1 MDQSDGSTVSFLS
14 WATNVTKC
22 SNPAFDTVLS
32 RSWTDVGRQ
41 QDVLTVLTGITKL
54 IHDKGGTESAAE
66 YYAALLTALNT
77 QSTTKAAEAYLLK
90 LIICRAVPD
99 LLLRSTFAEAAK
111 IIVHLLGAPGSNT
124 VDIVLCKSLIVCL
137 GRLLSAQLRESWS
150 LESVRHIY
158 RHLLRF
164 VDHEKPPVRKSSHI
178 AVRTILN
185 VAFNESTA
193 KFHPACHQTVESL
206 CTIIR
211 QEVRQL
217 VAVLRTK
224 EVHCIRLLH
233 CLELLTS
240 ILPLLPSKEVKAA
253 CECILELV
261 EFPNPL
267 VVSKA
272 FGSVQSLFESRPS
285 VECLSVDLAA
295 RLLTA
300 LYTYRPGDPAI
311 FEVSTAATDAKTG
324 FTGLEVLV
332 SWIRAVRAGCSYLC
346 DLSSQVFDDTSDAVN
361 QIGVQRLTLE
371 HLDRLTKGLLD
382 LLMTTPLPKLRKIV
396 SDILDSIFIHE
407 FDALLLSTDLRSHL
421 RPVLIAITSKL
432 GECMRLSRHETWIYA
447 LALTARL
454 LRIWPRV
461 QEGPDHGIDS
471 ALCQLLKQLALLR
484 DSLVDG
490 AGSLA
495 QLIEMNAV
503 DQDPMRI
510 VDTQLEESV
519 IDELDRVC
527 LVALESFGPEVILQ
541 KELLSVEPLV
551 EELENGVI
559 ELRRSWFLPLLA
571 RAQPANPCRL
581 NFFVNHILTLADRSL
596 AVARDVTTSSIP
608 TATISSLITAGVTIA
623 RQLWAGLSM
632 FVRHAPLDWSELST
646 GGFGRRLVNELNNAP
661 ALRPIILLAF
671 RRLAKFAYEN
681 DTGLSAM
688 RGGSKLA
695 IPAMLSLY
703 EHATLPKDL
712 TLQQQL
718 RATLNA
724 YLPCLT
730 AKMIAA
736 PAAVALQKL
745 NSTQNPIYLDI
756 LQIVI
761 PHTNSEEIE
770 QFLPNIIPILSHF
783 NPPSRVLQK
792 RAYRLLELICAG
804 VTPST
809 KRFLEAHLNDLLVLM
824 QKLSDPVEQP
834 ATSNQSS
841 NHITDDIAKQVAG
854 LSVVESFESSGR
866 RRMKK
871 KKPLI
876 PWKPRLRALHHLL
889 GHLIAQELDGSE
901 ELAMEE
907 ASKAA
912 LDNQRFRNFANMF
925 IPEILAAVCESNRI
939 VRDLAGRIIVNSIL
953 AFAGLRPNVIN
964 NSSSLLSSVASHFDT
979 RTCISVAAPSG
990 DSEDESSNDK
1000 ASSIGQFT
1008 CADEDEILSTKSMPR
1023 GGVLSERIC
1032 AALHL
1037 LFSRLWS
1044 VLPPL
1049 VPLASNP
1056 TDLVMQES
1064 AARVVC
1070 HLLKHLRFRRALLFS
1085 LESDNLT
1092 AQSQASAVIDNAMS
1106 IAQSIVSSQQRPLA
1120 RCGLQLIRLLLA
1132 FVGSGSVCLT
1142 DVVQALQSLHST
1154 QKRQLRFAVKAIL
1167 EKMIKKFGRK
1177 VIQGMANPEYQKVVR
1192 NSARIM
1198 ARRERNQ
1205 SSLESIREEDEAFSV
1220 SGKSGTTAVR
1230 SSKSIVINDKSS
1242 VSGRTHLSLPPR
1254 VHMPR
1259 FDELLADSSDDE
1271 ALSTRHEKA
1280 RSIRS
1285 NVSSKRNQKITHSTT
1300 RGKSLV
1306 EELESVAETSG
1317 LCRRARKR
1325 VLRGPIAVDSSSDE
1339 DDGLA
1344 SRKSV
1349 AIRSERG
1356 GIRRKVRFVD
1366 TASLSSTSR
1375 PGKKHLR
1382 VTSED
1387 KAASGLWLV
1396 EQPDQGDVLDLSD
1409 PKALARHTAI
1419 AANVDAAMAMA
1430 KTLQKSNSARKPS
1443 TAPFPVVDGKI
1454 IVDDPTA
1461 SAKFAKDEQDWD
1473 LEVSDEEFN
1482 SAPSTWSGQKQ
1493 PKSKKKP
1500 QIPGHI
1506 YASKKAKGDMRRAGK
1521 PDPYAYISLGSGL
1534 GGAGKTATAV
1544 ERRRLLRAVGIG
1556 KQKRSKRIGTTTGPL
1571 SMGRERRKSGNSR
1584 R

>member
-1 MDQSDGSTVSFLS
+1 MNQSDGSPVSFLS

-32 RSWTDVGRQ
+32 RSWTDMGRQ

-77 QSTTKAAEAYLLK
+77 QFTTKAAEAYLLK
-90 LIICRAVPD
+90 LIVCRAVPD

-124 VDIVLCKSLIVCL
+124 VDIILCKSLIVCL

-164 VDHEKPPVRKSSHI
+164 VDHEKPPVRKSSHV

-185 VAFNESTA
+185 VAFNEGTA

-272 FGSVQSLFESRPS
+272 FGSVQSLFENRPS

-324 FTGLEVLV
+324 FTGVEVLV

-346 DLSSQVFDDTSDAVN
+346 DLTSRVFDDTSDAVN
-361 QIGVQRLTLE
+361 RIGVQRLALE
-371 HLDRLTKGLLD
+371 HLDRLIKGLLD
-382 LLMTTPLPKLRKIV
+382 LLMTTPLPKLRKTV

-421 RPVLIAITSKL
+421 RPVLIAITNKL
-432 GECMRLSRHETWIYA
+432 GECMRLSRYETWVYA

-454 LRIWPRV
+454 LRIWPRI

-471 ALCQLLKQLALLR
+471 ALCQLLKQLAQLR

-503 DQDPMRI
+503 DQDPMRV

-551 EELENGVI
+551 EELENGVV

-581 NFFVNHILTLADRSL
+581 SFFVSHILTLVDRSL
-596 AVARDVTTSSIP
+596 AVARDVSTSSIP
-608 TATISSLITAGVTIA
+608 TATISSLITAGVTVA

-632 FVRHAPLDWSELST
+632 FVRHAPLDWSELSV

-695 IPAMLSLY
+695 IPVMLSLY
-703 EHATLPKDL
+703 EHAMLPKDL
-712 TLQQQL
+712 TLQQQI

-761 PHTNSEEIE
+761 PHTTSEEIE
-770 QFLPNIIPILSHF
+770 QFLPNIIPFLSHV

-809 KRFLEAHLNDLLVLM
+809 KRFLEAHLNDLLLLM
-824 QKLSDPVEQP
+824 HKLSDPVEQR

-854 LSVVESFESSGR
+854 LSVVESHVSSGR
-866 RRMKK
+866 LRMKK

-889 GHLIAQELDGSE
+889 GHLIAQELDGAE

-907 ASKAA
+907 ASKGAI
-912 LDNQRFRNFANMF
+912 DNQRFRDFANMF

-953 AFAGLRPNVIN
+953 AFAGLRPNIVN
-964 NSSSLLSSVASHFDT
+964 NSSSLLSSVVSHFDT
-979 RTCISVAAPSG
+979 RTCISVAAPSA

-1044 VLPPL
+1044 VLPPS

-1064 AARVVC
+1064 AVRVVC

-1085 LESDNLT
+1085 LESDNPT

-1106 IAQSIVSSQQRPLA
+1106 IAQRIVSSQQRPLA
-1120 RCGLQLIRLLLA
+1120 RYGLQLIRLLLA

-1142 DVVQALQSLHST
+1142 DMVQALQSLHST
-1154 QKRQLRFAVKAIL
+1154 QKRQLRFAVKSIL

-1177 VIQGMANPEYQKVVR
+1177 VIQGMTNPEYQKVVR

-1205 SSLESIREEDEAFSV
+1205 SSLESIPEQDETFSV
-1220 SGKSGTTAVR
+1220 SGKSRTSAVR
-1230 SSKSIVINDKSS
+1230 SSKSVVVNDKSS
-1242 VSGRTHLSLPPR
+1242 VSGRSHLSLPSR

-1285 NVSSKRNQKITHSTT
+1285 NVSSKRNQKIAHSTT

-1325 VLRGPIAVDSSSDE
+1325 VLRGPVAVDSSSDE

-1344 SRKSV
+1344 SRRSV

-1366 TASLSSTSR
+1366 TTSLSSTSQ

-1382 VTSED
+1382 MTSED

-1419 AANVDAAMAMA
+1419 AANADAAMALA
-1430 KTLQKSNSARKPS
+1430 KTLQKSYSARKPS
-1443 TAPFPVVDGKI
+1443 TTPFPVVDGKI

-1461 SAKFAKDEQDWD
+1461 STKFAKDEQDWD

-1482 SAPSTWSGQKQ
+1482 NAPNTWSGQRQ
-1493 PKSKKKP
+1493 PKLKKKP
-1500 QIPGHI
+1500 QIPGQI

-1534 GGAGKTATAV
+1534 GGAGKTATAI

-1571 SMGRERRKSGNSR
+1571 SIGRRKSGSSKR

>member
-1 MDQSDGSTVSFLS
+1 MLQLDESDELIGFEDRRSCTCVCPTSGCKLISMDQSDGSAVSFLS

-32 RSWTDVGRQ
+32 RSWTDSGRQ

-124 VDIVLCKSLIVCL
+124 EDIILCKSLIVCL

-185 VAFNESTA
+185 VTFNESTA

-224 EVHCIRLLH
+224 EVHCVRLLH

-272 FGSVQSLFESRPS
+272 FSSVQSLFENRPS

-346 DLSSQVFDDTSDAVN
+346 DLSSRVFDDTPDAVN
-361 QIGVQRLTLE
+361 RIGVQRLTLE
-371 HLDRLTKGLLD
+371 HLDRLIKGLLD

-396 SDILDSIFIHE
+396 SDILDGIFIQE
-407 FDALLLSTDLRSHL
+407 FDALLLSTDLRNHL
-421 RPVLIAITSKL
+421 RPVLMAITNKL
-432 GECMRLSRHETWIYA
+432 GECMRLSRYETWVYA

-461 QEGPDHGIDS
+461 QEESDHGIDP
-471 ALCQLLKQLALLR
+471 ALCQLLKQLAQLR

-503 DQDPMRI
+503 DLDPMRV

-527 LVALESFGPEVILQ
+527 LVALESFGPDLILQ

-551 EELENGVI
+551 EELENGVV

-646 GGFGRRLVNELNNAP
+646 GGFGRRLVNELSNAP

-681 DTGLSAM
+681 DAGLSAM
-688 RGGSKLA
+688 QGGSKLA

-712 TLQQQL
+712 TLQQQI

-736 PAAVALQKL
+736 PATVALQKL
-745 NSTQNPIYLDI
+745 NSTQNPVYLDI

-761 PHTNSEEIE
+761 PHTTSEEIE

-809 KRFLEAHLNDLLVLM
+809 KRFLETHLNDLLSLM

-854 LSVVESFESSGR
+854 LSVVESPGSSGR
-866 RRMKK
+866 LKMKK

-889 GHLIAQELDGSE
+889 GHLIAQELDGAE

-907 ASKAA
+907 ASKGA
-912 LDNQRFRNFANMF
+912 LGNQRFRNFANMF

-939 VRDLAGRIIVNSIL
+939 VRDLAGRITVNLIL

-979 RTCISVAAPSG
+979 RTCISVAAPSV

-1044 VLPPL
+1044 VLPPS

-1085 LESDNLT
+1085 LESDNPT

-1106 IAQSIVSSQQRPLA
+1106 IAQRIVSSQQRPLA
-1120 RCGLQLIRLLLA
+1120 RYGLQLIRLLLA

-1142 DVVQALQSLHST
+1142 D
-1154 QKRQLRFAVKAIL
+1154 
-1167 EKMIKKFGRK
+1167 M
-1177 VIQGMANPEYQKVVR
+1177 KVVR

-1205 SSLESIREEDEAFSV
+1205 SSLESIPEQDEAFSV
-1220 SGKSGTTAVR
+1220 SGKSRTSAVR
-1230 SSKSIVINDKSS
+1230 SSKSVVVNDKSS

-1285 NVSSKRNQKITHSTT
+1285 NVSSKRNQKITHSIT

-1325 VLRGPIAVDSSSDE
+1325 VLRGPIAADSSSDE
-1339 DDGLA
+1339 DDGLM
-1344 SRKSV
+1344 SRRSV

-1356 GIRRKVRFVD
+1356 GIRRKVQFVD
-1366 TASLSSTSR
+1366 TASLSSTSQL
-1375 PGKKHLR
+1375 GKKQLR
-1382 VTSED
+1382 MKSED

-1419 AANVDAAMAMA
+1419 AANADAAMAMA
-1430 KTLQKSNSARKPS
+1430 KTLQNSNSARKPS

-1482 SAPSTWSGQKQ
+1482 NAPNTWSGQKQ
-1493 PKSKKKP
+1493 PKLKKKP
-1500 QIPGHI
+1500 QIPGQI

-1571 SMGRERRKSGNSR
+1571 SIGRERRKSGSSR
-1584 R
+1584 RR